1 MHTPIEFYLKVP
13 ENLYRRGAP
22 KKPRFDYLRTSPPRQ
37 DPEVYDVKVKD
48 VAGRLFI
55 QPKSG
60 GLSLFDAPGRRA
72 GEDWWVIPMGTFLP
86 HGFTIS
92 KDLTDGVFR
101 GHFTIHSLKE
111 IQLDLWKKI
120 LGEWAEEH
128 AIHIEEYRRARS
140 KRDV

>member
-13 ENLYRRGAP
+13 EDLFRKGTP
-22 KKPRFDYLRTSPPRQ
+22 KKPKFDYLRTSPPREAPQ
-37 DPEVYDVKVKD
+37 VFDVKVKP
-48 VAGRLFI
+48 VAGRLI
-55 QPKSG
+55 IEPKTG

-72 GEDWWVIPMGTFLP
+72 GEDWWVVQRGVALP

-101 GHFTIHSLKE
+101 GHYTVHALKE
-111 IQLDLWKKI
+111 IDVDTWKKT

-128 AIHIEEYRRARS
+128 AIHIDEYRRRRAQGH
-140 KRDV
+140 V

>member
-13 ENLYRRGAP
+13 EDLFRKGAP

-37 DPEVYDVKVKD
+37 VPQVYDVKVRE
-48 VAGRLFI
+48 VAGRLVI
-55 QPKSG
+55 EPKTG
-60 GLSLFDAPGRRA
+60 GLSLFDSPGRRA
-72 GEDWWVIPMGTFLP
+72 GEDWWVIPKGTFLP

-101 GHFTIHSLKE
+101 GHFTIQSLKE
-111 IQLDLWKKI
+111 IDVDVWKKT

-128 AIHIEEYRRARS
+128 AVHIDQFRWKKAD
-140 KRDV
+140 KNV